1 MCKDNFAV
9 TVIINMPYRDANRL
23 ELLLRYVSLAALYI
37 RNMLITPL
45 IILLTSR
52 SQRRIYSYI
61 FLSVELDA
69 QAPEDRCKD
78 SGTRPKGNTQSP
90 PRSDR
95 RSALSEQPFLRRTG
109 SFTNPLRDAAS
120 ASHRRSLDCGGDARF
135 RRFSPDLL
143 SRTDRL
149 HRAGSRRLVT
159 TPTRAEGPPQAFRR
173 SSPTHSRVEDG
184 GPNSHN
190 RAMRAGDSTALR
202 YQRASSPSR
211 TRLAEQKKTARSAVT
226 HLLPAR
232 AGEDYEVL
240 REQLF
245 GIERPGASA
254 PRFSV
259 LVRCGLAA
267 WALTRHDLAT
277 LAPHVPLAS
286 VRTPVENATAA
297 SLLVNL
303 IANLILSPR
312 QEAPPCRT

>member
-1 MCKDNFAV
+1 MRKDNFAA
-9 TVIINMPYRDANRL
+9 TVIINMPYSDANRL
-23 ELLLRYVSLAALYI
+23 ELLPRYMLVTALYI
-37 RNMLITPL
+37 RNMLIVPSIMSL
-45 IILLTSR
+45 IYR
-52 SQRRIYSYI
+52 SKRRIYSYI
-61 FLSVELDA
+61 FLNGELDA

-78 SGTRPKGNTQSP
+78 SGTRPKRNTQPS

-120 ASHRRSLDCGGDARF
+120 ASHRRALDCGGDARF
-135 RRFSPDLL
+135 RRFSPDVL
-143 SRTDRL
+143 SRTDRV

-159 TPTRAEGPPQAFRR
+159 TPTRAERPPQAFRR

-190 RAMRAGDSTALR
+190 HAMRAGDSTALR
-202 YQRASSPSR
+202 YQRASSQSR
-211 TRLAEQKKTARSAVT
+211 TRPAEQKKTARSAVT
-226 HLLPAR
+226 HLIPAR
-232 AGEDYEVL
+232 AGEDYETL

-254 PRFSV
+254 PRFSL

-267 WALTRHDLAT
+267 WALGRHDLAT

-286 VRTPVENATAA
+286 IRTPVENATAA

>member
-23 ELLLRYVSLAALYI
+23 ELLPRYMSRTALHI
-37 RNMLITPL
+37 RDMLIAPL

-61 FLSVELDA
+61 FLSGELDA

-78 SGTRPKGNTQSP
+78 SGTRPKRNTQPP

-120 ASHRRSLDCGGDARF
+120 ASHRRSLDCGGDTRF
-135 RRFSPDLL
+135 RRFSPDVL
-143 SRTDRL
+143 SRTDRV

-173 SSPTHSRVEDG
+173 SSPTHSRVENG

-202 YQRASSPSR
+202 YQRASSQSR
-211 TRLAEQKKTARSAVT
+211 TRPAEQKKTARSAVT
-226 HLLPAR
+226 HLIPAR

-267 WALTRHDLAT
+267 WALGRHDLAT
-277 LAPHVPLAS
+277 LAPPVPLAS

>member
-1 MCKDNFAV
+1 MYKDYFAV

-23 ELLLRYVSLAALYI
+23 ELLVRHMSTAALYI
-37 RNMLITPL
+37 RDMLITPL

-52 SQRRIYSYI
+52 FKRHIYSYI
-61 FLSVELDA
+61 FLNGELDA

-78 SGTRPKGNTQSP
+78 SRTRPKRNTQPS
-90 PRSDR
+90 PRSDC

-135 RRFSPDLL
+135 RRFAPDVL
-143 SRTDRL
+143 SRTDRVR
-149 HRAGSRRLVT
+149 RAGSRRLVT
-159 TPTRAEGPPQAFRR
+159 TPTRAERPPQAFRR
-173 SSPTHSRVEDG
+173 SSPTRSRVQDG

-190 RAMRAGDSTALR
+190 RAMRTGDSTALR
-202 YQRASSPSR
+202 YQRASSQSR
-211 TRLAEQKKTARSAVT
+211 TRPAEQKKTARSAVT
-226 HLLPAR
+226 HLIPAR
-232 AGEDYEVL
+232 AGEDYELL

-245 GIERPGASA
+245 GIERPGVSA
-254 PRFSV
+254 ARFSL

-267 WALTRHDLAT
+267 WALGRHDLAT
-277 LAPHVPLAS
+277 LASHVPLAS
-286 VRTPVENATAA
+286 VQTPVESATAA